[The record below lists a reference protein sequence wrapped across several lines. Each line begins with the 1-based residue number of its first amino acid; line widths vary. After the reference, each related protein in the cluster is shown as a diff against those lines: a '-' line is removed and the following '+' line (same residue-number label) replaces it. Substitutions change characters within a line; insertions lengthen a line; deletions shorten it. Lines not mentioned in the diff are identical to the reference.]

1 MSLAPGMRV
10 GIYEVLAKIGEGGMG
25 EVYRAVD
32 TELHRVV
39 ALKVLPE
46 HFVTNPDRV
55 ARFEREA
62 TTLAAINDPHVA
74 QIYGIARSGDDRR
87 VLVMEFVEGI
97 DLAARIRQGR
107 LPLEEALA
115 IGRQVAA
122 ALAIAHDSGVIHR
135 DLKPANIKLR
145 WDGVVKVLDFGLA
158 RNTVTPSSTDQLSD
172 SPTLS
177 PVMTGSGIIL
187 GTAAYMSPEQAKGSH
202 VDRRSDM
209 WSFGCVL
216 FEMLTGR
223 RAFTGSTAIETA
235 AAVLTKTPDWSLL
248 PVDTPEPIRKL
259 LRQCLN
265 RERSQRLD
273 SATVA
278 RIEIEDALSGAPAA
292 AAAAGV
298 PPARSIRW
306 LLIGA
311 AVAAL
316 AVAGLVAWLQRPPTL
331 PGELRLDIATPAT
344 ADAYSFAL
352 SPDGKRIAFVAAGAT
367 GPLQLWT
374 RAFDSATA
382 VALPNTDGAVY
393 PFWSPDS
400 LSLGFFAGGKLK
412 RIDLAG
418 ASPIVLAD
426 AGAGRGGAWSVDGQI
441 LFNQSA
447 SGPISI
453 VSATGSP
460 VRTVTS
466 LEPGEGGHLS
476 PAWHPDGRRFL
487 FHLQSGDPDKRGT
500 YLASLDQPARARLL
514 ATDGSAEFRG
524 ADEVFFVR
532 EDTLYIQAFDE
543 AKNAVIGAP
552 TPVTS
557 PVATSFARSAFSVS
571 RGGPVAY
578 RAGRVLGAQL
588 RWFGRKGESLEA
600 FARPDTEGQSG
611 AMLSPSGRRVA
622 ITRRV
627 GCYPDIWI
635 VNREGGAAARVTT
648 DPAQEVFPVWTPD
661 ERAIVFRSSR
671 SKTLDIYLTRVD
683 AIGNESLLLNA
694 TALGVSQISPTDI
707 SRDGRWL
714 LFYSTPQN
722 GSRDVW
728 VHALGQ
734 TETAPRRLIAT
745 PADESNARFSPDGKW
760 IAYQTNESGRFEI
773 AVRAFPAGDRMW
785 QVSSGGGVHARWSR
799 DGTELFYIAPD
810 ANLMAVKVDTAG
822 SIFQTSAAVPLF
834 APRLAES
841 AAINPFNAQYD
852 VGPDG
857 RFLINVPVDDLASS
871 PITLILNWAR
881 KQ

>member
-1 MSLAPGMRV
+1 MSLASGTRV

-74 QIYGIARSGDDRR
+74 QIYGMARSGDDRR
-87 VLVMEFVEGI
+87 VLVMEYVEGI
-97 DLAARIRQGR
+97 DLAARSRQGR

-122 ALAIAHDSGVIHR
+122 ALAVAHDSGVIHR

-145 WDGVVKVLDFGLA
+145 SDGAVKVLDFGLA
-158 RNTVTPSSTDQLSD
+158 RSTVTSSSTDQLSD
-172 SPTLS
+172 SPTVS

-216 FEMLTGR
+216 FEMLSGH
-223 RAFTGSTAIETA
+223 RAFAGSTAIETA
-235 AAVLTKTPDWSLL
+235 AAVLTGTPGWSLL

-259 LRQCLN
+259 LRHCLV

-278 RIEIEDALSGAPAA
+278 RIEIQDTLSGASTATVSAVPRGSNMRWLLTGAA
-292 AAAAGV
+292 AAA
-298 PPARSIRW
+298 
-306 LLIGA
+306 
-311 AVAAL
+311 L
-316 AVAGLVAWLQRPPTL
+316 AVIGGVAWLTRPPPL
-331 PGELRLDIATPAT
+331 REELRLDIATPAT

-352 SPDGKRIAFVAAGAT
+352 SPDGKRIAFVAAGAA

-382 VALPNTDGAVY
+382 VSLPNTDGAVY

-400 LSLGFFAGGKLK
+400 QSLGFFAGGKLK
-412 RIDLAG
+412 RVDLSG

-426 AGAGRGGAWSVDGQI
+426 AGAGRGGAWSGDGQI
-441 LFNQSA
+441 LFNQNA

-476 PAWHPDGRRFL
+476 PVWHPDGRRFL
-487 FHLQSGDPDKRGT
+487 FYLPSGDPAKRGT
-500 YLASLDQPARARLL
+500 YLASLDGAARARLL
-514 ATDGSAEFRG
+514 ANDGTAEFRG
-524 ADEVFFVR
+524 ANEVFFVQ
-532 EDTLYIQAFDE
+532 EDTLYIQPFDDT
-543 AKNAVIGAP
+543 KNVVTGAP
-552 TPVTS
+552 APVAS
-557 PVATSFARSAFSVS
+557 PVSKSPTRSAFSVS
-571 RGGPVAY
+571 RNGPVAY
-578 RAGRVLGAQL
+578 RTGRELGTQL
-588 RWFGRKGESLEA
+588 LWFGRNGEGLEP
-600 FARPDTEGQSG
+600 FSRPEAEGQTG
-611 AMLSPSGRRVA
+611 PMLSPGGRRVA
-622 ITRRV
+622 IIRRV
-627 GCYPDIWI
+627 GGNSDIWI
-635 VNREGGAAARVTT
+635 INRDGGAAARLTA
-648 DPAQEVFPVWTPD
+648 DPGQEVFPVWTPD
-661 ERAIVFRSSR
+661 ENAIVFRSSR
-671 SKTLDIYLTRVD
+671 SKTLDIYLTRLD
-683 AIGNESLLLNA
+683 ATGNETLLLNA
-694 TALGVSQISPTDI
+694 TALGVGQISPTDI

-714 LFYSTPQN
+714 LFYSTPQT

-734 TETAPRRLIAT
+734 TETPPRRLIAT

-785 QVSSGGGVHARWSR
+785 LVSSGGGVHPRWSR
-799 DGTELFYIAPD
+799 DGSELFYIAPD
-810 ANLMAVKVDTAG
+810 GKLMAVKVSTAG
-822 SIFQTSAAVPLF
+822 SAFQTSAAVALF

-852 VGPDG
+852 VAPDG
-857 RFLINVPVDDLASS
+857 RFLINVAVDDLASS